1 MAATEIG
8 LGYSFLGSPE
18 YVAPDALEDVFNA
31 EYNTFHKASPSDDL
45 FSFGLV
51 ILFIISGTRS
61 EEIVHYYAV
70 KRLLLCTTEVFPV
83 LRECRNLYAR
93 MMRHFYESGAFH
105 KIVQLQPHSLR
116 IEGLHTVMSG
126 LLKLRASARLT
137 LAGVI
142 ECDLFKAARKLS
154 AERNAMVVHYK
165 EQARVEQERAKQLAY
180 TATQA
185 QAEAASLQKKLSELR
200 VEHANTMAENKRVSA
215 QLART
220 GRAPS
225 RKKLQRKEL
234 ELAQSKAAHQAE
246 LEALKSQ
253 LEQKLEEANAIRR
266 RAEQDASET
275 TRQLEAALAEKAQYA
290 GLAVSTQFALT
301 VVSHTITK
309 LRDRVQELELEK
321 AGADIDH
328 GNVDWFRKHP
338 EFAEGGALQRQQH
351 TFPEETAAAPS
362 TAPLAPTLILE
373 TALQVAGLDLAEPA
387 QVPAQPL
394 LAVVAPAAEP
404 VPVQH
409 ATGPERE
416 AQIDQAVGQAS
427 EAQVDQAV
435 VPMGEAQVDQP
446 VGQVSR
452 RKSINR
458 LATCF
463 RRKSIKQSPQSP
475 MRKSSNWSVQ
485 WLMNK
490 SINRSVQC
498 LSKRIGPSEI
508 NEQPVDFA
516 VTSEQIAEAGAALDH
531 LISGFNAPMSHDM
544 GPVAIPD
551 DVFAALDLEATQQAV
566 QSAAASPVSVAPLL
580 MPVAAPWI
588 GRCCAI
594 GGRRA

>member
-154 AERNAMVVHYK
+154 AERNAMVLHYK
-165 EQARVEQERAKQLAY
+165 EQARVEQERAKQQAY

-185 QAEAASLQKKLSELR
+185 QAEAASLQKELSELR

-225 RKKLQRKEL
+225 RQKLQRMEL

-253 LEQKLEEANAIRR
+253 LEQKLEEANEIRR

-275 TRQLEAALAEKAQYA
+275 TRQLEAALADKAQYA
-290 GLAVSTQFALT
+290 GLAASTQLALT

-338 EFAEGGALQRQQH
+338 EFAEGGALQSQQH

-362 TAPLAPTLILE
+362 IAPMPLTLILE
-373 TALQVAGLDLAEPA
+373 TALQVAGFDLAEPG

-394 LAVVAPAAEP
+394 HAVVEPAAEP
-404 VPVQH
+404 VPVQN
-409 ATGPERE
+409 ATGSTR
-416 AQIDQAVGQAS
+416 
-427 EAQVDQAV
+427 
-435 VPMGEAQVDQP
+435 EAQVDQP
-446 VGQVSR
+446 FGQVSE
-452 RKSINR
+452 S
-458 LATCF
+458 
-463 RRKSIKQSPQSP
+463 Q
-475 MRKSSNWSVQ
+475 VD
-485 WLMNK
+485 
-490 SINRSVQC
+490 
-498 LSKRIGPSEI
+498 
-508 NEQPVDFA
+508 QPV
-516 VTSEQIAEAGAALDH
+516 GH
-531 LISGFNAPMSHDM
+531 
-544 GPVAIPD
+544 
-551 DVFAALDLEATQQAV
+551 VF
-566 QSAAASPVSVAPLL
+566 
-580 MPVAAPWI
+580 
-588 GRCCAI
+588 
-594 GGRRA
+594 

>member
-8 LGYSFLGSPE
+8 LGYTFLGSPE

-61 EEIVHYYAV
+61 EEIVHFYAV
-70 KRLLLCTTEVFPV
+70 ERLLLCTTEVYPV
-83 LRECRNLYAR
+83 LRECRNLFAR
-93 MMRHFYESGAFH
+93 MMRHFYETGAFH

-137 LAGVI
+137 LAGVF

-165 EQARVEQERAKQLAY
+165 EKARVEQERANQLAY
-180 TATQA
+180 TTTQA

-200 VEHANTMAENKRVSA
+200 VEHANALAENKRVSA

-225 RKKLQRKEL
+225 RKDLQRKEL
-234 ELAQSKAAHQAE
+234 ELEQSKAAHQAE
-246 LEALKSQ
+246 LAALKSQ
-253 LEQKLEEANAIRR
+253 LEQKLEEVNAIRR

-290 GLAVSTQFALT
+290 GLAVSTQFALS
-301 VVSHTITK
+301 VVSLTITK

-321 AGADIDH
+321 AGADIDQ

-351 TFPEETAAAPS
+351 TFPEEAAAAPS

-373 TALQVAGLDLAEPA
+373 TALQVAGLEVAEPA
-387 QVPAQPL
+387 QVTVQPL
-394 LAVVAPAAEP
+394 LALVAPAAESE
-404 VPVQH
+404 PVQH
-409 ATGPERE
+409 ATDPERE

-435 VPMGEAQVDQP
+435 GPVGEPQVEQTVVSMAGAQVNQPVVPMIEAQVDQAGRP
-446 VGQVSR
+446 QCLM

-458 LATCF
+458 
-463 RRKSIKQSPQSP
+463 
-475 MRKSSNWSVQ
+475 SVQ
-485 WLMNK
+485 WPRRK

-498 LSKRIGPSEI
+498 SSKRKAHSRS
-508 NEQPVDFA
+508 
-516 VTSEQIAEAGAALDH
+516 TSSLP
-531 LISGFNAPMSHDM
+531 IS
-544 GPVAIPD
+544 
-551 DVFAALDLEATQQAV
+551 
-566 QSAAASPVSVAPLL
+566 
-580 MPVAAPWI
+580 
-588 GRCCAI
+588 R
-594 GGRRA
+594 